1 MELPLPNLTVF
12 LLFVEFHPSPALA
25 FHSSMCRVGRPGGR
39 AVTKKK
45 KPVFLSLCVGC
56 FETMYAIAPT
66 GKAFLV
72 GRTVSS
78 LALGIGM
85 RWRETEVEMVDRLR
99 DPYGD
104 VSRRRRC
111 VLAQSTLQLLRDLGC
126 TSSVL
131 LPHLVPAKN
140 WRFIGSTGL
149 DLLREGGTYA
159 GCSPHEPVY
168 HIREGQLLRLLRT
181 EFMRFGGLF
190 SWGTEAHD
198 AYAAED
204 GSDRWVLRKQYG
216 PGSEAQM
223 ILSCCKHHTLNS
235 MLLVDDPKAM
245 VVVFDVRTGVCR
257 SLTTDVQAMFGVD
270 ADVVMAVGQGV
281 ALHMW
286 RHHEGSRAASSS
298 MTASTAS
305 LPTAGGAAVSW
316 RLISQGRSDA
326 PTSKLHPTLLSMMAS
341 SVEQSPVQHLAL
353 PATVPS
359 IRDDVRHHRVGMS
372 GDALLPVDPFEWR
385 GDRARI
391 GIEEASRLV
400 RALYGKKFHRGDVPM
415 ILREHEQDV
424 LAHRAHVLRRD
435 LIDAEHFLSIHASLP
450 REESR
455 DEPQMRRT
463 LPASSSLDAASSAT
477 P

>member
-1 MELPLPNLTVF
+1 
-12 LLFVEFHPSPALA
+12 
-25 FHSSMCRVGRPGGR
+25 
-39 AVTKKK
+39 
-45 KPVFLSLCVGC
+45 
-56 FETMYAIAPT
+56 MYAIAPT

-72 GRTVSS
+72 GRRVSS

-85 RWRETEVEMVDRLR
+85 RWRETEVEVVDRLR
-99 DPYGD
+99 DSYGD
-104 VSRRRRC
+104 LSLRRRC

-126 TSSVL
+126 TTSVL
-131 LPHLVPAKN
+131 LPHLTPAKN
-140 WRFIGSTGL
+140 WRFVGSTGL
-149 DLLREGGTYA
+149 ELLREGGTYS

-168 HIREGQLLRLLRT
+168 HIREGMLLRLLRT
-181 EFMRFGGLF
+181 EFMRFGGQF

-198 AYAAED
+198 AYAAAD
-204 GSDRWVLRKQYG
+204 GSDTWVLRKQYG
-216 PGSEAQM
+216 PGSDAQLIM
-223 ILSCCKHHTLNS
+223 SYCRGHALNA
-235 MLLVDDPKAM
+235 MLLVDDPNAM

-257 SLTTDVQAMFGVD
+257 SLTTDMQALFGTD
-270 ADVVMAVGQGV
+270 ADVVMAVGHGV

-286 RHHEGSRAASSS
+286 RHHDGHQQRSTLPPFVSDATRPTSSS
-298 MTASTAS
+298 SVSTAK
-305 LPTAGGAAVSW
+305 GAAVVSW
-316 RLISQGRSDA
+316 RLICRGRSDVSMA
-326 PTSKLHPTLLSMMAS
+326 TKELHPTLLAMLAS
-341 SVEQSPVQHLAL
+341 SVEQSPVRHLAL

-359 IRDDVRHHRVGMS
+359 IRDDVRHHRVGIS

-400 RALYGKKFHRGDVPM
+400 RALYGKKFHRGDVPT

-435 LIDAEHFLSIHASLP
+435 LVDAEHFLSVHPSLP

-463 LPASSSLDAASSAT
+463 LPPGGSTAATSSSSAA